1 MRKNPFSA
9 DCLPLFLGS
18 LPEMDNDEAFEL
30 VMAYSPAI
38 PNWSQM
44 PGGDKREGMVAQFAP
59 GLPGLKRRHDSLYV
73 DNTDAA
79 FQDEMLRFY
88 ESYLKAASL
97 FTGLDDALFALSRET
112 AQGFFAF
119 MERLGRLAE
128 APRAVKG
135 QITGPF
141 TLGTAIKDPSGI
153 AIFHDDILRDMI
165 VKLLSMKARW
175 QVEQLAA
182 KGFPVIFFIDE
193 PALAGFGTSEFISV
207 SREVIIDCFSELIG
221 AVHHAGGL
229 AGIHVCANTDW
240 SMLMETGTDLLSFDA
255 YTYFDRLILYQD
267 AIVDFMNSGKY
278 LAWGIVPTVKT
289 DDIEKE
295 TVSSLSK
302 QFRCKMES
310 LFALGIDPA
319 IVLRQS
325 LITPSCGTGTLT
337 PELAEKVLR
346 MTKGVSD
353 NLRREEHYA

>member
-1 MRKNPFSA
+1 MRKNPFNA

-18 LPEMDNDEAFEL
+18 LPEMENDKAFDL

-59 GLPGLKRRHDSLYV
+59 GLPGLKRRQGSLYV

-88 ESYLKAASL
+88 ETYLNAASL
-97 FTGLDDALFALSRET
+97 SAGLDDALFALSTET
-112 AQGFFAF
+112 ARGFFAF
-119 MERLGRLAE
+119 IERLSCLAE
-128 APRAVKG
+128 VPRAVKG

-207 SREVIIDCFSELIG
+207 SREVIVDCFSELIG

-240 SMLMETGTDLLSFDA
+240 SMLMETGADLISFDA

-267 AIVDFMNSGKY
+267 AIVDFMNAGKY
-278 LAWGIVPTVKT
+278 LA
-289 DDIEKE
+289 
-295 TVSSLSK
+295 
-302 QFRCKMES
+302 
-310 LFALGIDPA
+310 
-319 IVLRQS
+319 
-325 LITPSCGTGTLT
+325 
-337 PELAEKVLR
+337 
-346 MTKGVSD
+346 
-353 NLRREEHYA
+353 

>member
-1 MRKNPFSA
+1 MRKIAFNA

-18 LPEMDNDEAFEL
+18 LPEMDNDKAFDL
-30 VMAYSPAI
+30 VMAYSPVI

-44 PGGDKREGMVAQFAP
+44 PGGDKQGGMVAQFAP
-59 GLPGLKRRHDSLYV
+59 GLPGLKRHKDSLYV

-88 ESYLKAASL
+88 ETYLNAASL
-97 FTGLDDALFALSRET
+97 STGLNDALFTLSTET
-112 AQGFFAF
+112 ARGFFAF
-119 MERLGRLAE
+119 MERLDRLTE

-141 TLGTAIKDPSGI
+141 TLGTGLKDPSGV
-153 AIFHDDILRDMI
+153 AIFHDDVLRDMI

-175 QVEQLAA
+175 QVEQLTL

-193 PALAGFGTSEFISV
+193 PALAGFGTSEFISI
-207 SREVIIDCFSELIG
+207 SREVILDCLAEIIDMI
-221 AVHHAGGL
+221 HRAGGL

-240 SMLMETGTDLLSFDA
+240 SMLMETGADLISFDA

-267 AIVDFMNSGKY
+267 AIVDFMNAGKY
-278 LAWGIVPTVKT
+278 LAWGIVPTVRT

-295 TVSSLSK
+295 TVSSLTR
-302 QFRCKMES
+302 QFRHKTEN
-310 LFALGIDPA
+310 LFALGIDPS

-325 LITPSCGTGTLT
+325 LITPSCGTGALA
-337 PELAEKVLR
+337 LGHAEKVLR
-346 MTKGVSD
+346 LTKGVSD
-353 NLRREEHYA
+353 KIRREECYA